1 MLRTFVSAAFSSI
14 VLLVATYAN
23 AGLDEELVFYLTF
36 DNVKDQTIIDESG
49 NGLDAE
55 IVENAEIVKGK
66 YGDAI
71 HITDRG
77 GDCVNI
83 PAQEKLKVI
92 GEITMTLWVYYQKP
106 WKGQRMGWLDK
117 DCHTIGGGWDI
128 CYGIASADN
137 GSGPTA
143 FLFLGSRDKQG
154 NVKRH
159 DFDSPHEMDEKK
171 WHHVAGS
178 YDGETMKVYI
188 DGKVIGKEKKKFNFV
203 GDNDADVR
211 IGCLKDKPHVTF
223 VNGSIDEAAVWRRAL
238 SDDEIKQAMTGNF
251 LAVSPNDKVAT
262 TWADVKRKR
271 GGLSQGIYN
280 PVTPN

>member
-1 MLRTFVSAAFSSI
+1 MLGMFVR
-14 VLLVATYAN
+14 VTLVTVVTLLVVPSVN
-23 AGLDEELVFYLTF
+23 AGLEEELVFYLTF

-71 HITDRG
+71 HITGRG

-83 PAQEKLKVI
+83 PAQEKLKVV

-106 WKGQRMGWLDK
+106 WRGQRMSWLDK
-117 DCHTIGGGWDI
+117 DCHTAGGGWDI

-143 FLFLGSRDKQG
+143 LLFLGSRDKQG
-154 NVKRH
+154 NVRRH
-159 DFDSPHEMDEKK
+159 DFVSPHEMDEKK

-178 YDGETMKVYI
+178 YDGETMKIYI

-203 GDNDADVR
+203 GDNDSDVR

-238 SDDEIKQAMTGNF
+238 SDNEIKQAMAGNF
-251 LAVSPNDKVAT
+251 LAVSPSDKVTT
-262 TWADVKRKR
+262 TWADIKTH
-271 GGLSQGIYN
+271 
-280 PVTPN
+280 P

>member
-1 MLRTFVSAAFSSI
+1 MLRVFVRVPLVSVVI
-14 VLLVATYAN
+14 LLVVSSVN
-23 AGLDEELVFYLTF
+23 AGLDEELIFYLTF

-71 HITDRG
+71 HITGRG

-83 PAQEKLKVI
+83 PAHEKLKVV
-92 GEITMTLWVYYQKP
+92 GEITMTLWVYYQKT
-106 WKGQRMGWLDK
+106 WRGQRMGWFDK
-117 DCHTIGGGWDI
+117 DCHTAGWDI

-143 FLFLGSRDKQG
+143 ILLLGSRDKQG
-154 NVKRH
+154 KVKRH
-159 DFDSPHEMDEKK
+159 DFISPHEMDEKK

-178 YDGETMKVYI
+178 YDGETMKIYI
-188 DGKVIGKEKKKFNFV
+188 DGKAIGEEKKKFDFV
-203 GDNDADVR
+203 GDNDSDVR

-223 VNGSIDEAAVWRRAL
+223 VNGSIDEAAVWQRAL
-238 SDDEIKQAMTGNF
+238 SDDEIQQAMKGNF
-251 LAVSPNDKVAT
+251 LTVSPSDKVAT
-262 TWADVKRKR
+262 TWADIKKRA
-271 GGLSQGIYN
+271 IA
-280 PVTPN
+280 P